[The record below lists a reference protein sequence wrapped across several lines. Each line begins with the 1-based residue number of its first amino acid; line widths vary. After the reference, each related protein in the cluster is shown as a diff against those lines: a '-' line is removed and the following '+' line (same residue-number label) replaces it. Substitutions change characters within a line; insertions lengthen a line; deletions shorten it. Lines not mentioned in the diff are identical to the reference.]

1 MLINIEDKH
10 PIILPAPLVAV
21 GSYNEDGS
29 PNIMCASWVGVV
41 CSTPPLISL
50 SLRKATLTY
59 ENIVRMGELT
69 ISIPGEKDIDVMDYI
84 GTISGRK
91 VDKFEKTGLTEIKSQ
106 IVNAPIIKE
115 FPLVMECRINS
126 QSLLGSHTQFICQV
140 LNIKVDDDYLIDG
153 KILDVE
159 KIRPVSYVHQGRLYQ
174 HGGDILAK
182 RGIPS
187 KIIREGVVDNE

>member
-10 PIILPAPLVAV
+10 PIILPAPVVAV
-21 GSYNEDGS
+21 GSYNEDKS
-29 PNIMCASWVGVV
+29 PNIMCASWVGVA

-59 ENIVRMGELT
+59 ENIVRNNELT
-69 ISIPGEKDIDVMDYI
+69 ISIPGEEKIEVMDYI

-91 VDKFEKTGLTEIKSQ
+91 VDKFEKTGLTEMKSEV
-106 IVNAPIIKE
+106 VNAPIVGE
-115 FPLVMECRINS
+115 FPVVMECRINS
-126 QSLLGSHTQFICQV
+126 QTVLGTHTLFICEV
-140 LNIKVDDDYLIDG
+140 LNIKVDDDYRIDG
-153 KILDVE
+153 KLLDVE

-174 HGGDILAK
+174 YGGEILAK